1 MSTRRLFLRGALGGA
16 GLVMVEMTSPTPQG
30 RITPACTGLWND
42 DQMAGFK
49 RIVDFV
55 HAQGDARIGIQLGHH
70 LPGRHVIALVR
81 QHLGQTPG
89 HLGGHIH
96 QQRML
101 AQPAHTLQPQPVL
114 QALEGLLDAP
124 APVIQVGQLSHRCHV
139 LGQGGQQHSCAPT
152 GADVAYQTGMHA
164 RGPVQLPGLRLL
176 RIARPQPAPALAVAA
191 AQELARS
198 APAVSTVAADDKV
211 DATLEQRLHQ
221 PGGRVAPIQDQHI
234 APAQPIELVK
244 KHLALALGLGADG
257 HVKHQIIA
265 RQVQAQ
271 GALNRGGQRAGAQAG
286 ALGRREYRAIGANQP
301 TALEE
306 MQLALSLY
314 AAEQTLIECPQGRH
328 MQPGTGL
335 GQGAVRDQNI
345 GADSPQAGEE
355 GVKRAL
361 DAATAKAQQGRQ
373 ECGQWQ
379 LARAGE
385 GVGMIGTAGQ
395 IGKGRAVQ
403 VIAKIGQKRLCKFT
417 VLRQKSCQ
425 PQKKIKQN
433 QRLADC
439 SSLSSVDCAQH
450 LATT

>member
-1 MSTRRLFLRGALGGA
+1 
-16 GLVMVEMTSPTPQG
+16 
-30 RITPACTGLWND
+30 
-42 DQMAGFK
+42 
-49 RIVDFV
+49 
-55 HAQGDARIGIQLGHH
+55 
-70 LPGRHVIALVR
+70 
-81 QHLGQTPG
+81 
-89 HLGGHIH
+89 
-96 QQRML
+96 
-101 AQPAHTLQPQPVL
+101 
-114 QALEGLLDAP
+114 
-124 APVIQVGQLSHRCHV
+124 
-139 LGQGGQQHSCAPT
+139 
-152 GADVAYQTGMHA
+152 
-164 RGPVQLPGLRLL
+164 
-176 RIARPQPAPALAVAA
+176 
-191 AQELARS
+191 
-198 APAVSTVAADDKV
+198 
-211 DATLEQRLHQ
+211 
-221 PGGRVAPIQDQHI
+221 
-234 APAQPIELVK
+234 
-244 KHLALALGLGADG
+244 
-257 HVKHQIIA
+257 
-265 RQVQAQ
+265 
-271 GALNRGGQRAGAQAG
+271 
-286 ALGRREYRAIGANQP
+286 
-301 TALEE
+301 

-439 SSLSSVDCAQH
+439 SSLSSVDWVVARWSKVPLLEWLNDESLVPVLAYIEIRKCH
-450 LATT
+450 LSVLEYLTRDLVYCRSTALELP